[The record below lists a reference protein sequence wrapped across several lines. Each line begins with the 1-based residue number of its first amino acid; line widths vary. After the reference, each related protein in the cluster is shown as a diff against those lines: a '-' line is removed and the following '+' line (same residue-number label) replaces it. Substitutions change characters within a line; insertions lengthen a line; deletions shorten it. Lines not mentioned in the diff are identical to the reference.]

1 MISRILSV
9 LFLCVLVVGCE
20 TPSTDN
26 SNGANGSG
34 NGSAGGIGSENQA
47 VGGGELAA
55 GISDTVY
62 FGYNSSSLTSEATT
76 VLSKQA
82 QYLKENSSIQ
92 VVVEG
97 HCDERGTRE
106 YNLALGE
113 RRANATKQ
121 FLVNAGVPANRV
133 STISYGKERPVA
145 TGSDEQSWAL
155 NRRTVTVAK

>member
-20 TPSTDN
+20 TPPTD
-26 SNGANGSG
+26 GANSA
-34 NGSAGGIGSENQA
+34 NGGAGGVGSENA
-47 VGGGELAA
+47 GVGGGELSP

-62 FGYNSSSLTSEATT
+62 FAYNSSALTSEATA
-76 VLSKQA
+76 VLAKQA
-82 QYLKENSSIQ
+82 EYLKGNSTS
-92 VVVEG
+92 VVIEG

-121 FLVNAGVPANRV
+121 FLVNAGVPAARV

-145 TGSDEQSWAL
+145 TGSDEESWAL
-155 NRRTVTVAK
+155 NRRSVTVAK

>member
-20 TPSTDN
+20 TPPTDGSTT
-26 SNGANGSG
+26 GANGG
-34 NGSAGGIGSENQA
+34 AGGVGSENA
-47 VGGGELAA
+47 GIGGGVLGDS

-62 FGYNSSSLTSEATT
+62 FAYNSSGLTSEATA

-82 QYLKENSSIQ
+82 EYLKSNSIS

-121 FLVNAGVPANRV
+121 FLVNAGVPAARV

-145 TGSDEQSWAL
+145 TGADEQSWAL
-155 NRRTVTVAK
+155 NRRSVTVAK